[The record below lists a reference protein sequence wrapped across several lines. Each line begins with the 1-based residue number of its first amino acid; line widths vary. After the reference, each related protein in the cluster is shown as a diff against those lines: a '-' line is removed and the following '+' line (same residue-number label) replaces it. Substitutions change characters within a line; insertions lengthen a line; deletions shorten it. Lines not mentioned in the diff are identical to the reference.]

1 MKIRYLAIVPAMF
14 LMTACGGSNPEPET
28 PASESAGSTETKPAD
43 DSAKPA
49 DDSAKPAGGGDTAAP
64 ADKPADAPA
73 DGK

>member
-28 PASESAGSTETKPAD
+28 PASESAGSTE
-43 DSAKPA
+43 AKPA
-49 DDSAKPAGGGDTAAP
+49 EAKPAEGGDTAAP

-73 DGK
+73 DAK

>member
-28 PASESAGSTETKPAD
+28 PASESAGTTETKPADDAKPAD

-49 DDSAKPAGGGDTAAP
+49 DGEAAP

-73 DGK
+73 DDKK

>member
-28 PASESAGSTETKPAD
+28 PASESAGSTEAKPAD
-43 DSAKPA
+43 AKPA
-49 DDSAKPAGGGDTAAP
+49 DDSAKPAEGGDTAAP

-73 DGK
+73 DAK

>member
-28 PASESAGSTETKPAD
+28 PASEAAGSETKPAEE
-43 DSAKPA
+43 AKPA
-49 DDSAKPAGGGDTAAP
+49 DDAAKPAEGGGEAAP

-73 DGK
+73 ESK

>member
-43 DSAKPA
+43 DAKPA
-49 DDSAKPAGGGDTAAP
+49 DDSAKPAEGGDATP

-73 DGK
+73 DSK